1 MEVPFEDHSP
11 RGGGRTKEVDWK
23 EDLARIYLYWT
34 PQRWLAFS
42 AEYQFERF
50 KRDLDY
56 TGADNLHKIETHR
69 FPFAVSLFDSLGF
82 SSQIKATYIDQEGE
96 FGNRSYGVTSGDDQ
110 FWIVDAFIRYR
121 LPKRWGFI
129 TLEARNL
136 FDEDFH
142 FQDTDPAQPVIYPEL
157 LILTRLT
164 LAF

>member
-1 MEVPFEDHSP
+1 M
-11 RGGGRTKEVDWK
+11 
-23 EDLARIYLYWT
+23 
-34 PQRWLAFS
+34 
-42 AEYQFERF
+42 
-50 KRDLDY
+50 
-56 TGADNLHKIETHR
+56 
-69 FPFAVSLFDSLGF
+69 GF

-96 FGNRSYGVTSGDDQ
+96 FGNRSSGVTSGDDQ

-136 FDEDFH
+136 FDEDFQ
-142 FQDTDPAQPVIYPEL
+142 FQDTDPAHPVIYPER